1 MLSSQRLR
9 RAIYLMCAGGF
20 LFFLMGN
27 IAGAA
32 IFLTAD
38 LVLLGLLFA
47 SREDKITLQ
56 VRNLYDDNIQVN
68 EYLEKMRTDAP
79 FAQAVDYVF
88 NLSTN
93 DLLKFARLI
102 VELRYNSDQKFLAM
116 LATIFRKE
124 QG

>member
-1 MLSSQRLR
+1 M
-9 RAIYLMCAGGF
+9 
-20 LFFLMGN
+20 FFLMDN
-27 IAGAA
+27 IAAAA

-47 SREDKITLQ
+47 SREDNITLQ
-56 VRNLYDDNIQVN
+56 VRNLYDDNVQVN
-68 EYLEKMRTDAP
+68 EYLEKMKTDRP
-79 FAQAVDYVF
+79 FAQAVEYVF

-116 LATIFRKE
+116 LASIFRKE
-124 QG
+124 SP

>member
-47 SREDKITLQ
+47 SREDNITLQ
-56 VRNLYDDNIQVN
+56 VRNLYDDNVQVN
-68 EYLEKMRTDAP
+68 EYLEKMKTDKP

-116 LATIFRKE
+116 LASIFRKE